1 MALGFKNKRKVYI
14 NYWQIPLKISVC
26 RFTVHFSFIFLFK
39 NGWKVICR
47 RKHFCWEKIIEMRL
61 LGKCIDRKWK
71 KSLINIDAKIINE
84 TLMLQVEKKHNIAGF
99 YRYSKMV

>member
-1 MALGFKNKRKVYI
+1 
-14 NYWQIPLKISVC
+14 
-26 RFTVHFSFIFLFK
+26 
-39 NGWKVICR
+39 
-47 RKHFCWEKIIEMRL
+47 MRL

-84 TLMLQVEKKHNIAGF
+84 TLMLQVEKKRNIAGF